1 MISLEYCDLKIS
13 RESKVCSMMFG
24 QRYKGRG
31 RVSSLANYVQLDI
44 TGLNATDIVRTYFEL
59 KIDKPIILFLDNVQK
74 QEDKNFLDDILK
86 AEKIYDV
93 KDAIVSLKAFGADV
107 LALTLTPVSRDGLS
121 NLNNINKS
129 DERIVKTIGFN
140 DWMDKLNDIY
150 KIPVLAKNT
159 KDKELFLSYPEEIIE
174 FSKSNKI
181 TLDSIELVDIL
192 IEEKEE
198 QYLEFIH
205 RINRKNIQEVHL
217 KDIESCKK
225 ISNYYEIDTYN
236 TFTTYNYDQC
246 YQKLLNEFAKHI
258 ADVPWATLLLHG
270 SGGSGKEFE
279 KNVKI
284 IQDRIG

>member
-1 MISLEYCDLKIS
+1 
-13 RESKVCSMMFG
+13 MMFG

-31 RVSSLANYVQLDI
+31 RVSGLANYVQLDI
-44 TGLNATDIVRTYFEL
+44 TGLNASDIVRTYFEL

-74 QEDKNFLDDILK
+74 QEDKIFLDDILK

-107 LALTLTPVSRDGLS
+107 LALTLTPVSREGLH
-121 NLNNINKS
+121 NLNNSSEK
-129 DERIVKTIGFN
+129 IVKTIGFN

-159 KDKELFLSYPEEIIE
+159 RDKELFLSYPEEIIE
-174 FSKSNKI
+174 FSKNHKI
-181 TLDSIELVDIL
+181 TLDSIELVDTL

-225 ISNYYEIDTYN
+225 ISNYYEIETYSN
-236 TFTTYNYDQC
+236 LTTFNYDQC
-246 YQKLLNEFAKHI
+246 YQKMLNEFAKHI
-258 ADVPWATLLLHG
+258 VDVPWATLLLHG